1 MTITNLTPKEKKVLE
16 TYWQMKIKV
25 KDGNVLAKKGE
36 CWGILCSL
44 KDGKENAQILIERSK
59 NKQ

>member
-1 MTITNLTPKEKKVLE
+1 MTITNLTPKEKKALKI
-16 TYWQMKIKV
+16 YWQMKIKV

-44 KDGKENAQILIERSK
+44 EEGKTNAQMLIERSK
-59 NKQ
+59 KK